1 MGNLKRALLAV
12 LVLLLALAVLA
23 FSLENQ
29 QSVSLIFL
37 GWAGPKLP
45 LSLIT
50 ITALLVGMIVGP
62 ALYWVFM
69 RRSRVS
75 KKRIG

>member
-1 MGNLKRALLAV
+1 MGNLKRALLAAWA
-12 LVLLLALAVLA
+12 LLLALAVLA

-29 QSVSLIFL
+29 QSVSLMFL
-37 GWAGPKLP
+37 GWVGPQLP
-45 LSLIT
+45 LSLVT

-69 RRSRVS
+69 RKSKVAKKRVS
-75 KKRIG
+75 